1 MCPEP
6 KTTDSCPQKLPLGRP
21 RKALRNRLT
30 CYVPGAVEDV
40 LRSYSKYAG
49 IPLTDAIESAVT
61 AYVPYMKS
69 LMARRI
75 NL

>member
-1 MCPEP
+1 MCPESHTSISHQRRP
-6 KTTDSCPQKLPLGRP
+6 IGRP
-21 RKALRNRLT
+21 RRAVRTRMT

-49 IPLTDAIESAVT
+49 IPLTDAIELAVT

-69 LMARRI
+69 IMEK
-75 NL
+75 